1 MKTALQA
8 TASSLFVF
16 ALIMLAMFWPAGT
29 FDYWQAWVFLGVF
42 VVLAVIY
49 TIYMGVTN
57 PVALRRRMNAG
68 PSHETRPVQK
78 AVSTG
83 VGLTFF
89 ALLVAAGF
97 DHRFEWS
104 AVPPPLVL
112 IGNVLV
118 VVGLGIAMLVVVQN
132 NYAAAN
138 ITIEANQTVVSTGLY
153 GLVRHPMYFG
163 SLIMMVGTSLALGS
177 YWGLVAVVVMACFSW
192 FASSTR
198 RRCLRTDCPATAS
211 TPTRCTH
218 GWSPTSGEGETMK
231 IGLQTLASTLFGIA
245 FFAALLF
252 WPAGTL
258 DYWQAW
264 VFIAVF
270 ITATMVPS
278 IYLAV
283 KNPAALRRRL
293 KAGPT
298 AETRPVQRF
307 AIVGTAVSVVA
318 VLVLSALDH
327 RFGWSQVPTSVIVVG
342 LVLVAV
348 GLVFA
353 QLVVIQNNY
362 AAATI
367 TVEAEQKVVSTG
379 LYGVVRHPM
388 YVGALIM
395 MAGTPL
401 ALDSYWGLVAIIPGL
416 AVLALRI
423 LDEENMLTD
432 ELDGYREYLEKVHYR
447 LVPYVW

>member
-1 MKTALQA
+1 
-8 TASSLFVF
+8 
-16 ALIMLAMFWPAGT
+16 
-29 FDYWQAWVFLGVF
+29 
-42 VVLAVIY
+42 
-49 TIYMGVTN
+49 
-57 PVALRRRMNAG
+57 
-68 PSHETRPVQK
+68 
-78 AVSTG
+78 
-83 VGLTFF
+83 
-89 ALLVAAGF
+89 
-97 DHRFEWS
+97 
-104 AVPPPLVL
+104 
-112 IGNVLV
+112 
-118 VVGLGIAMLVVVQN
+118 
-132 NYAAAN
+132 
-138 ITIEANQTVVSTGLY
+138 
-153 GLVRHPMYFG
+153 
-163 SLIMMVGTSLALGS
+163 
-177 YWGLVAVVVMACFSW
+177 
-192 FASSTR
+192 
-198 RRCLRTDCPATAS
+198 
-211 TPTRCTH
+211 
-218 GWSPTSGEGETMK
+218 MK
-231 IGLQTLASTLFGIA
+231 IGLQTLASTIFGIA

-264 VFIAVF
+264 IFIAVF
-270 ITATMVPS
+270 IAATMIPS

-283 KNPAALRRRL
+283 KNPETLRRRM

-298 AETRPVQRF
+298 AETRPVQKV
-307 AIVGTAVSVVA
+307 AIVGTVVSVVA

-327 RFGWSQVPTSVIVVG
+327 RFGWSQVPTAVVVVG
-342 LVLVAV
+342 LVLVAF

-395 MAGTPL
+395 MVGTPL
-401 ALDSYWGLVAIIPGL
+401 ALDSYWGLVAVIPGL

-423 LDEENMLTD
+423 VDEESMLRD